1 MTTRATETGRTTESI
16 QEAAERL
23 TLQAFHNP
31 NFTPCLETATRIIRA
46 VESGGFL
53 NRFTPMTQVE
63 KLIDHMR
70 DVGPISQREAYLEY
84 DIQSFH
90 RRLSDIRQ
98 LGMNLKAYPKKNP
111 VTGQHYT
118 RYGLEPRVG

>member
-1 MTTRATETGRTTESI
+1 MTTRATERVTETI
-16 QEAAERL
+16 QEVAERL
-23 TLQAFHNP
+23 TLQAYYNP
-31 NFTPCLETATRIIRA
+31 NLTPCLETATRIIRA
-46 VESGGFL
+46 VEGGGFR
-53 NRFTPMTQVE
+53 NRITPMTQVE

-118 RYGLEPRVG
+118 RYGLEPKVG

>member
-1 MTTRATETGRTTESI
+1 MTTRATERGTETI

-23 TLQAFHNP
+23 TLQAYYNP
-31 NFTPCLETATRIIRA
+31 TFTPCLETAAKIIRA
-46 VESGGFL
+46 AEGGGYR
-53 NRFTPMTQVE
+53 NRITPMTQVE

-111 VTGQHYT
+111 VTGQYYT